1 MELGA
6 GLCWAVEACRSAEP
20 GPAAAFAG
28 GALFDPD
35 DLPQFVPPD
44 ALQDLCAHDQIYLA
58 DGKAQFVFECT
69 NYNNLVSI
77 MPSIQDV
84 NADFVHIN
92 GDTFWLLQLVWE
104 HGTPGQT
111 AVELGTGNAIVA
123 AHMVARYHTVL
134 ATDLAGP
141 WLKYAKLTL
150 AANAGRGRPSAAV
163 ACDVATALRPG
174 SFDMVAANS
183 PWSPAA
189 PTDRGGNELTFMAG
203 GSTGTELPSRFLRE
217 SAALL
222 RPGGVAITLCL
233 DPEFDDGSRPLLP
246 VLDELRGQG
255 YTIECVDSPVFP
267 TDIVTERLRK
277 NRLPTLR
284 TGRHIAV
291 VCRRQ

>member
-1 MELGA
+1 M
-6 GLCWAVEACRSAEP
+6 GLRWAVEACRSAEP

-28 GALFDPD
+28 GALFAPE
-35 DLPQFVPPD
+35 DLARFVPTD
-44 ALQDLCAHDQIYLA
+44 VLQDLCARDQIYLA
-58 DGKAQFVFECT
+58 SDKAQFIFTCT

-77 MPSIQDV
+77 MPTRQDV
-84 NADFVHIN
+84 TADFVHVN

-104 HGTPGQT
+104 HGTPGQR
-111 AVELGTGNAIVA
+111 AVELGAGNAIVA

-134 ATDLAGP
+134 ATDLPGP
-141 WLKYAKLTL
+141 WLHYAQLTL

-174 SFDMVAANS
+174 SFDLVAANS

-189 PTDRGGNELTFMAG
+189 PTDRDGNELTFMAG
-203 GSTGTELPSRFLRE
+203 GSTGTELPARFLRE

-233 DPEFDDGSRPLLP
+233 DPEFEDGSRPLMP
-246 VLDELRGQG
+246 VLDELRSQG
-255 YTIECVDSPVFP
+255 YALACIDSPVFP
-267 TDIVTERLRK
+267 TDTVTERLRA

-284 TGRHIAV
+284 SARHIAV
-291 VCRRQ
+291 VVRNERDV